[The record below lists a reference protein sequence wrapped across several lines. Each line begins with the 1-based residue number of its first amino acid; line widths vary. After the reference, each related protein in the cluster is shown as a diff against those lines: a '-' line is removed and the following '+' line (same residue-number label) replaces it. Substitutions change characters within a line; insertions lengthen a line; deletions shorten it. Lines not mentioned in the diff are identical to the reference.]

1 VGDFHPQQGVEN
13 AAPFQVAVVAR
24 LELFA
29 DADQRLLERVLAAR
43 VQHLLLDG
51 GVLRTPGQ
59 ADSSGSRRSLL
70 TSGSQTLDWYNKTI
84 VNHVLLAKNNYYY
97 IRLMAFFPGQPG

>member
-29 DADQRLLERVLAAR
+29 DTDQRLLERVLAAR

-59 ADSSGSRRSLL
+59 EDSRRRRSLL

-84 VNHVLLAKNNYYY
+84 VNHVLVA
-97 IRLMAFFPGQPG
+97 